1 MDHDL
6 AGLIIILLV
15 FGAAALVAYVA
26 VHHVTL
32 QSRVR
37 QRFQS
42 ISMVQHQTLDGT
54 TLSARRYIRV
64 KPAQLGIDLAEQRKL
79 RSELIRAGFF
89 NQDGV
94 VIYTIGKWVLLGL
107 LPLTGAIVLANVGGS
122 QGDALTKIIAM
133 LVLIVI
139 AYYLPRAFLSR
150 RQRFLQDKYRVT
162 FPDLLDML
170 VVCVNAGLSLEAAL
184 NRVMQELGP
193 ENAELRANLNLMA
206 GEIRAGRSSVEAL
219 KDCAE
224 RLGLPEAI
232 SLATLL
238 QQSIELGTD
247 VAISLTTFSDEMRD
261 KRMSRAEEKAAAL
274 PPKLTLPLGLFIFP
288 VVLIVVLTP
297 VVLRII
303 RSGGI

>member
-1 MDHDL
+1 MYHDVT
-6 AGLIIILLV
+6 GLIVILLA

-26 VHHVTL
+26 VHNVTL
-32 QSRVR
+32 QGRVR
-37 QRFQS
+37 QRFQN
-42 ISMVQHQTLDGT
+42 ISMVQQPALDGAR
-54 TLSARRYIRV
+54 LSARRYIWFSA
-64 KPAQLGIDLAEQRKL
+64 AQLGINLAEQRKL
-79 RSELIRAGFF
+79 RSKLIHAGFF

-94 VIYTIGKWVLLGL
+94 VVYTIGKWVLLGL
-107 LPLTGAIVLANVGGS
+107 LPLTGAMVLANVGNS
-122 QGDALTKIIAM
+122 QVDALTKIIAM
-133 LVLIVI
+133 LILIMI
-139 AYYLPRAFLSR
+139 AYYLPQAFLSR
-150 RQRFLQDKYRVT
+150 RQRLLQDKYRVT
-162 FPDLLDML
+162 FPDVLDML
-170 VVCVNAGLSLEAAL
+170 VVCVNAGLSLDAAL
-184 NRVMQELGP
+184 NRVTQELGP

-206 GEIRAGRSSVEAL
+206 GEMRAGRSSVEAL

-247 VAISLTTFSDEMRD
+247 VANSLTTFSDEMRD

-303 RSGGI
+303 RAGGI

>member
-1 MDHDL
+1 MDHDF
-6 AGLIIILLV
+6 AGLIVILLA
-15 FGAAALVAYVA
+15 FGAAALVAHVA
-26 VHHVTL
+26 VQNVTL
-32 QSRVR
+32 QSRIF

-42 ISMVQHQTLDGT
+42 ISRVSDQTLDGA
-54 TLSARRYIRV
+54 TLSARRFIRV
-64 KPAQLGIDLAEQRKL
+64 SPAQLGINLAEQR
-79 RSELIRAGFF
+79 RIRRTLIRAGFF
-89 NQDGV
+89 NHDGV

-107 LPLTGAIVLANVGGS
+107 LPLTGALVLANLGSS
-122 QGDALTKIIAM
+122 QGDALTKIMAM
-133 LVLIVI
+133 LVLILI

-150 RQRFLQDKYRVT
+150 RQRLLQDKYRVT
-162 FPDLLDML
+162 FPDVLDML
-170 VVCVNAGLSLEAAL
+170 VVCVNAGLSLDAAL
-184 NRVMQELGP
+184 NRVTQELGP
-193 ENAELRANLNLMA
+193 ENVELRANLNLMA
-206 GEIRAGRSSVEAL
+206 GEMRAGRSSVEAL

-224 RLGLPEAI
+224 RLGLPEAM

-247 VAISLTTFSDEMRD
+247 VGISLTTFSDEMRD

>member
-1 MDHDL
+1 MDRDL
-6 AGLIIILLV
+6 ATLTVVLLV
-15 FGAAALVAYVA
+15 FCVAALVAHVA
-26 VHHVTL
+26 ISGFAQQNL
-32 QSRVR
+32 VR
-37 QRFQS
+37 QRFQ
-42 ISMVQHQTLDGT
+42 D
-54 TLSARRYIRV
+54 LSDVAGASSAVAGGSERRIMRLT
-64 KPAQLGIDLAEQRKL
+64 PQRLGIDPPTQRRI

-89 NQDGV
+89 SPDGV
-94 VIYTIGKWVLLGL
+94 VLYTIGRWSVMWL
-107 LPLTGAIVLANVGGS
+107 LPLIGSLGIVGFGGLHW
-122 QGDALTKIIAM
+122 DALTKVTAIVS
-133 LVLIVI
+133 LVAIG
-139 AYYLPRAFLSR
+139 YYLPRAFISR
-150 RQRFLQDKYRVT
+150 RQRLLQDKYRVT

-170 VVCVNAGLSLEAAL
+170 VVCVNAGLSLDAAL
-184 NRVMQELGP
+184 NRVTQELGL

-206 GEIRAGRSSVEAL
+206 GEMRAGRSLVEAL

-247 VAISLTTFSDEMRD
+247 VSLSLIIFSDEMRD

-303 RSGGI
+303 AIR

>member
-1 MDHDL
+1 M
-6 AGLIIILLV
+6 
-15 FGAAALVAYVA
+15 
-26 VHHVTL
+26 
-32 QSRVR
+32 
-37 QRFQS
+37 
-42 ISMVQHQTLDGT
+42 
-54 TLSARRYIRV
+54 
-64 KPAQLGIDLAEQRKL
+64 
-79 RSELIRAGFF
+79 
-89 NQDGV
+89 
-94 VIYTIGKWVLLGL
+94 
-107 LPLTGAIVLANVGGS
+107 
-122 QGDALTKIIAM
+122 
-133 LVLIVI
+133 
-139 AYYLPRAFLSR
+139 
-150 RQRFLQDKYRVT
+150 LQDKYRVT

-206 GEIRAGRSSVEAL
+206 GEMRAGRSSVEAL

-247 VAISLTTFSDEMRD
+247 VASSLTTFSDEMRD

-303 RSGGI
+303 RAGGI

>member
-1 MDHDL
+1 MVDDF
-6 AGLIIILLV
+6 AGLIVILLA
-15 FGAAALVAYVA
+15 FGTAALATYVA
-26 VHHVTL
+26 VDNVLLKHGI
-32 QSRVR
+32 RR
-37 QRFQS
+37 RFQN
-42 ISMVQHQTLDGT
+42 ITMVPHQTLDEA
-54 TLSARRYIRV
+54 TLSARRYIRFS
-64 KPAQLGIDLAEQRKL
+64 PAQLGINLAEQRRL
-79 RSELIRAGFF
+79 RSTLIHAGFF

-107 LPLTGAIVLANVGGS
+107 FPLTGAVVLANLGRS
-122 QGDALTKIIAM
+122 DALTKITAM
-133 LVLIVI
+133 FVLLMI
-139 AYYLPRAFLSR
+139 AYFLPRAFLSR
-150 RQRFLQDKYRVT
+150 RQRWLQDKYRVT
-162 FPDLLDML
+162 FPDVLDML
-170 VVCVNAGLSLEAAL
+170 VVCVNAGLSLDAAL
-184 NRVMQELGP
+184 NRVTQEFGP
-193 ENAELRANLNLMA
+193 ENAELRANLDLMA
-206 GEIRAGRSSVEAL
+206 GEMRAGRSSVEAL

-224 RLGLPEAI
+224 RLGLPEAM

-247 VAISLTTFSDEMRD
+247 VATSLTTFSDEMRD